1 MDGKG
6 EEEGEVTAAA
16 RAQCLIWAV
25 AAVRA
30 ALLLLVLR
38 AAPLFLHAISPNLLF
53 LFEDVLILCFYLE
66 CPQSQ
71 WNSP

>member
-25 AAVRA
+25 AAARA
-30 ALLLLVLR
+30 VFLLLVLR
-38 AAPLFLHAISPNLLF
+38 VASLFLHAISLNLLF

-66 CPQSQ
+66 CLQSQ